1 MAATDYDDFAKRVN
15 NAINSATRHKR
26 ADAGIVLKK
35 FAFADN
41 GALDFSNPEHM
52 ALYTLH
58 LHNESSA
65 RTSQEKEYVWDVE
78 LTEADAERNLR
89 TQGAPAYISHP
100 ETFMIK
106 FDPARMCLDAA
117 LYTLGCFD
125 PNVAEEQVIVGAPPS
140 MAIYMLRKYIHKY
153 SYQADFACMCAFVVV
168 KCISMPGATMS
179 WEKCHRLVYELHKAF
194 HIEGELLSD
203 EFVNNFTKQQEEC
216 IDVRKLVES
225 AKKRWPCDD
234 DWLENLLGKRKGR
247 TVVLDLYV
255 KYLRAFPTLG
265 VWQDIPCHEL
275 DAMEEALTLADSDP
289 LAFHPLTRDRQVADR
304 GLENRKW
311 PQIYTIVKRIA
322 LKHTYDRSLKYY
334 HWKSDVYFLSAIVE
348 QKTDYAMQL
357 VKSTGQVKQDELASP
372 NDMYSNFKYVLA
384 PFFTSDS
391 PDSASAQN
399 CIGAQAIPKSDRQ
412 VKQDELATPNDM
424 YSKFKYV
431 LAPFFTSD
439 SPDSASAQNYIGAQ
453 AIPKSDRPTGAQ
465 AIPKSYRPRPLPQI
479 PKLQAELIKRQ
490 IIADTVKD
498 FASITMVR
506 RPSPPSRP
514 NRHQQYW
521 EHDSASGVEQSWLH
535 DADDA
540 DPNDIF

>member
-1 MAATDYDDFAKRVN
+1 MMVSPN
-15 NAINSATRHKR
+15 VLMMLISETRRKR
-26 ADAGIVLKK
+26 ADAGILLKK

-41 GALDFSNPEHM
+41 GALDSASAQNCIGAQAIPKSDRPTGALDFSNPEHM
-52 ALYTLH
+52 ALYALH

-78 LTEADAERNLR
+78 LTDAEAERNLR

-117 LYTLGCFD
+117 LYTLGCFG
-125 PNVAEEQVIVGAPPS
+125 PNVSEEQFIVGAPPS
-140 MAIYMLRKYIHKY
+140 MAMLRKYIHKY
-153 SYQADFACMCAFVVV
+153 SYRADFACMCAFVVV

-179 WEKCHRLVYELHKAF
+179 REKCRRLVYELHKAF

-225 AKKRWPCDD
+225 AKTRWPCDD
-234 DWLENLLGKRKGR
+234 DWLKIVLGNGKGR

-255 KYLRAFPTLG
+255 KYLRAFPTLS
-265 VWQDIPCHEL
+265 VWQDIPCYEL
-275 DAMEEALTLADSDP
+275 HAMKEALTLADSDP

-304 GLENRKW
+304 GLVNRKW
-311 PQIYTIVKRIA
+311 PQIYIIVKRIA
-322 LKHTYDRSLKYY
+322 LKHTDDKNLKYY
-334 HWKSDVYFLSAIVE
+334 HWKSSTDVLFFSAIIE
-348 QKTDYAMQL
+348 QKTDYAMHL
-357 VKSTGQVKQDELASP
+357 VE
-372 NDMYSNFKYVLA
+372 
-384 PFFTSDS
+384 
-391 PDSASAQN
+391 SA
-399 CIGAQAIPKSDRQ
+399 GQ

-439 SPDSASAQNYIGAQ
+439 SPDSASAQNCIGAQ

-521 EHDSASGVEQSWLH
+521 EHDSGSDVEQSWLH

-540 DPNDIF
+540 DPNEIF